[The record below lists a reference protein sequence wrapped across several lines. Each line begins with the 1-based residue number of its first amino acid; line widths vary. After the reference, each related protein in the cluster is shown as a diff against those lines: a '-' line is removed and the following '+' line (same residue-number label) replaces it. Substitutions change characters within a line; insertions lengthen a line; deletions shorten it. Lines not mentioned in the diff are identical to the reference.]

1 MHAVLQLYMDYC
13 TLAHIDSHYQTIH
26 FAHSKNIYNTKQYT
40 IVNYTNI
47 NELMYDY
54 VCIMYE

>member
-54 VCIMYE
+54 DV